1 VPEPVPA
8 ETVTV
13 TWALPATAVGVA
25 GVFGST
31 ATVVVVWSLPPELIA
46 VDELLEHEPLVVEPL
61 VPQ

>member
-1 VPEPVPA
+1 M
-8 ETVTV
+8 
-13 TWALPATAVGVA
+13 TWVLPAAAVGVA

-31 ATVVVVWSLPPELIA
+31 ATVVVVWSLPPALIA

>member
-1 VPEPVPA
+1 M
-8 ETVTV
+8 

-46 VDELLEHEPLVVEPL
+46 VDELLEHEPLVVESL